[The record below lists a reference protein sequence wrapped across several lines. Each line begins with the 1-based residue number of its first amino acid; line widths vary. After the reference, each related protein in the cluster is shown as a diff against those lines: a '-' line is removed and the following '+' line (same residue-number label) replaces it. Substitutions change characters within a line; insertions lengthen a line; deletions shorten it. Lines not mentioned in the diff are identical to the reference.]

1 MDVGNTLI
9 DNIKSILDTLKGD
22 DQPLAEV
29 FDSPTLKSE
38 KFPFC
43 FIGDSGV
50 DSDYLDQKENERIYS
65 YKVWVFNE
73 YDSANPRTSRRTLR
87 SCVDAILNIIDQQ
100 ESVDSPHEIAYG
112 LAQCYQVDAV
122 LATLGQ
128 ATYDEEEKLL
138 AQEITVRIKVSVD
151 IESAL
156 INGPVGIVDPGHA
169 YIADAANYYTKTEV
183 DNLLDNL
190 NLTNYYTK
198 AEVDILLGG
207 KSDVGHTHLISDI
220 TGLQTALDGKA
231 ATSHTHT
238 ASQVTDFSEAVDDRV
253 SALLQAG
260 SNIALTYDDSLNTLT
275 VAVTGLG
282 TLATLNSIDISAN
295 TNLAVSTP
303 ITLTGDTIGFNTAT
317 TALTAYLLLTGG
329 TITGDLTINKTTP
342 AIRTGTN
349 QNLNLIPN
357 GAGYTLIGDAG
368 SATRIASPTNDDL
381 LVTRSLETI
390 GTTYLGETL
399 RIYKN
404 GDAYIAANP
413 SGGAFIG
420 GFNTNTTA
428 AQMVLFVDTSLGR
441 QIILGNLNFR
451 LNDFDHPTTTNPTM
465 FFHSV
470 IDPDV
475 SNNQWGSLTHDQT
488 GFVITSGANTGAGT
502 GATTIDNYIMF
513 SPRGTEAARFAGDG
527 TFTLADAKNIAAGTT
542 TGSKIGTATSQKI
555 SLWNA
560 TPIVQPTTAI
570 AAATFVANTSG
581 IANDTATFDGYTIGQ
596 IVKALRNF
604 GALA

>member
-238 ASQVTDFSEAVDDRV
+238 ASQVTDFSEAVDDRLN
-253 SALLQAG
+253 ALLQAG
-260 SNIALTYDDSLNTLT
+260 SNISLTYNDTLNTLT

-282 TLATLNSIDISAN
+282 TLATLNSIDISSN
-295 TNLAVSTP
+295 TNLAVSSP
-303 ITLTGDTIGFNTAT
+303 ITLTGDTIGFDTAT
-317 TALTAYLLLTGG
+317 TALTGYLLLTGG
-329 TITGDLTINKTTP
+329 SITGDLTINKTTA

-357 GAGYTLIGDAG
+357 GTGFTIIGDAG
-368 SATRIASPTNDDL
+368 TTDHSLNTNDDL
-381 LVTRSLETI
+381 VVSGRLEVNA
-390 GTTYLGETL
+390 TTFLDETL

-404 GDAYIAANP
+404 GDAFISANP
-413 SGGAFIG
+413 TGGSFVG
-420 GFNTNTTA
+420 GFNTNMTLN
-428 AQMVLFVDTSLGR
+428 QMVLFVDTALGR
-441 QIILGNLNFR
+441 QVIIANLNFR
-451 LNDFDHPTTTNPTM
+451 LNDFDHATQSNPTLYM
-465 FFHSV
+465 HS
-470 IDPDV
+470 ITDPDV
-475 SNNQWGSLTHDQT
+475 SNNQWGSIAHNQE
-488 GFVITSGANTGAGT
+488 GFVIATGANTGAGT
-502 GATTIDNYIMF
+502 GATTNDNYIMF
-513 SPRGTEAARFAGDG
+513 SPRGTEAGRFSGDG
-527 TFTLADAKNIAAGTT
+527 TFTHADAKNIAFGST
-542 TGSKIGTATSQKI
+542 TGTKIGTATSQKI